1 MEEDMER
8 EHEKSLLALEQEI
21 EGWKSTNRI
30 LKARLAM
37 ARNCLQEVFESE
49 GLMYVKTVLD
59 KLKD

>member
-1 MEEDMER
+1 MDEDVEH
-8 EHEKSLLALEQEI
+8 EHEKDLLALEQEI
-21 EGWKSTNRI
+21 EGWKSANRI
-30 LKARLAM
+30 LNARLGM